1 MKIAFVSTLKGSP
14 WGGSEEL
21 WTAACLRARAD
32 GHGALVSRYE
42 WDEIPP
48 KLTELERAGAKVSF
62 RPRRPNKI
70 ARLFPRPAWLREIE
84 TFDPDVVCLSQ
95 GGAYECAGH
104 RSARP
109 LIKWLGRSRAALVNV
124 IQFNARD
131 TSLGT
136 AAAEYARWLYN
147 RASANAFVAQEN
159 IDMAAERL
167 GIAIPRALV
176 VNNPVNLRDRSA
188 LAWPS
193 EADGVARLACV
204 ARLDARTKGQDMLLE
219 VLGRSEWKARA
230 WTLSLF
236 GEGPDRGRYEEQIKA
251 LGIADRVKFRGFT
264 SDVRA
269 VWAEHH
275 ALVLPSRAEGTPLA
289 MLEAMLLG
297 RVCMVCNVGGC
308 AGWVDDGVEGFIAP
322 RPVLED
328 VAAAMERLWQAK
340 GRWREM
346 GETARRRADRQL
358 GPDPGADLLRLLMEI
373 AEKHRVQTGSH
384 AATAKASVGRAS

>member
-84 TFDPDVVCLSQ
+84 AFDPDVVCLSQ

-136 AAAEYARWLYN
+136 AAAGYARWLYE

-193 EADGVARLACV
+193 EVDGVARLACV

-219 VLGRSEWKARA
+219 VLGRSEWKGRA

-236 GEGPDRGRYEEQIKA
+236 GEGPDRGRYEEQIKG

-328 VAAAMERLWQAK
+328 VAAAMERLWQARE
-340 GRWREM
+340 RWREM

-358 GPDPGADLLRLLMEI
+358 GPDPGADLLRLLMES
-373 AEKHRVQTGSH
+373 AEKHRVQTGTH
-384 AATAKASVGRAS
+384 AAAKATVGRAS